1 VKISKIEKTKLE
13 APIPVYDI
21 TVDQHHNFAVSSGV
35 FVHNCLRDFMG
46 VSTSALHSFISKV
59 EYLQHMQDT
68 ERRHPFFA
76 PHMAD
81 PSQWDSRCHYQIKWN
96 EIAYQ
101 TDNGEWLPR
110 QNSWAKRHIHLDPAL
125 TGDGFGF
132 CMSHIAG
139 LAPVKRSQDQG
150 EMTEY
155 LPIYVVDFIL
165 RIKGE
170 PGEEVLFRKV
180 RQLIYEFSA
189 HGFHIARITTDKFQ
203 SRDTIQALQAQ
214 GYRAEILSVDESK
227 EPYWNLRRS
236 IYDKRIKS
244 YYYEF
249 LWEELRKLEEGPQKI
264 DHPATP
270 DASKDCADAL
280 CGCIY
285 SLFEEATYSEPVL
298 PMKGEFVEDEK
309 EEPHDFPDIP
319 DHEKRDE
326 VVVTPVVQ
334 TNAPGIVY
342 RKKEKATLSPSY
354 KKVSEDGKETDLTK
368 KQEQHAQH
376 ILSDILIG

>member
-1 VKISKIEKTKLE
+1 VKISKIEKTKLD

-125 TGDGFGF
+125 TGDGYGF
-132 CMSHIAG
+132 CMGHIAG
-139 LAPVKRSQDQG
+139 LVPVRRSQDQG
-150 EMTEY
+150 EITEY
-155 LPIYVVDFIL
+155 LPMYVVDFVL

-180 RQLIYEFSA
+180 RQLIYEVSA
-189 HGFHIARITTDKFQ
+189 HGFHIARISADKYQ
-203 SRDTIQALQAQ
+203 SRDTI
-214 GYRAEILSVDESK
+214 D
-227 EPYWNLRRS
+227 
-236 IYDKRIKS
+236 
-244 YYYEF
+244 
-249 LWEELRKLEEGPQKI
+249 RK
-264 DHPATP
+264 
-270 DASKDCADAL
+270 C
-280 CGCIY
+280 
-285 SLFEEATYSEPVL
+285 
-298 PMKGEFVEDEK
+298 
-309 EEPHDFPDIP
+309 
-319 DHEKRDE
+319 
-326 VVVTPVVQ
+326 VV
-334 TNAPGIVY
+334 
-342 RKKEKATLSPSY
+342 
-354 KKVSEDGKETDLTK
+354 
-368 KQEQHAQH
+368 
-376 ILSDILIG
+376 